1 MTRSTR
7 AAGRRS
13 APRANRSR
21 QPAQRA
27 YRTRTVSK
35 ALGLTLVSALIP
47 GLGFVL
53 GGRKKLGA
61 FVITLYAGLLLL
73 AAYFALTQR
82 GAIVDLAVDPSR
94 LLLATGGV
102 LVMGFIWICI
112 VVSSH
117 KLLRPISLTA
127 VGRFTGSAFVGLL
140 CFGIAV
146 PTTFAAQTVMAQ
158 RDLVGSVFKSE
169 KDSKSAT
176 RPNVDKKDPWAKKP
190 RLNIVLLGADDGVG
204 REGTRT
210 DTVIVA
216 SIDTKTGDTALIS
229 LSRNWMRMPFPEDSP
244 LHEKYPDGYYD
255 PSGPAE
261 QPEYYLDSMYDNIP
275 KKYPGLLGATD
286 NMGAD
291 VLKLSAG
298 AALGLD
304 IDYYMQVNLKGFEQ
318 IIDALGGITVNIN
331 YRVPIGGDYGA
342 GPGSNTAR
350 KPSGY
355 LEPGPNQ
362 KLNGHDALWFAR
374 GRYGLSDPS
383 RQERQRCTI
392 HALVNSASPA
402 ALVTSYNQIAAA
414 GKQLLR
420 TDIPGDILG
429 DFIQLGLKVKNA
441 NVTNVDLDK
450 SKNFPTGQNPNY
462 EAMRE
467 LVQKAIQPKTKPVA
481 STPSAKPSTSTT
493 KKPGKKPTTTKPPAG
508 EPQNLADA
516 CAYDPTQTGN

>member
-27 YRTRTVSK
+27 FRTRTVSK
-35 ALGLTLVSALIP
+35 ALGLTLLSALIP

-73 AAYFALTQR
+73 AAYFALTQHA
-82 GAIVDLAVDPSR
+82 AIVDLAVNPSR

-117 KLLRPISLTA
+117 KLLRPISLTS

-176 RPNVDKKDPWAKKP
+176 RPNVNKKDPWANKP
-190 RLNIVLLGADDGVG
+190 RLNIVLLGADDGAG

-216 SIDTKTGDTALIS
+216 SIDTRTGDTALIS
-229 LSRNWMRMPFPEDSP
+229 LSRNWMRMPFPADSP
-244 LHEKYPDGYYD
+244 LHEKFPNGYYD

-331 YRVPIGGDYGA
+331 YKVPIGGDYGA
-342 GPGSNTAR
+342 GPGSNSAR

-355 LEPGPNQ
+355 LQPGPNQ

-429 DFIQLGLKVKNA
+429 SFIELGLKVKNA

-481 STPSAKPSTSTT
+481 STPSTSTT
-493 KKPGKKPTTTKPPAG
+493 KKPGKKTTTAKPPAG
-508 EPQNLADA
+508 QPQNLADA